1 MLYKSFIPVLGGLS
15 NDEAIFIY
23 NLVSW
28 RLTKNSDNVIYKT
41 DESLSE
47 ECNLGMRQVWTFKK
61 KFADSGLY
69 AIGKRSSVNFKTATP
84 YIFDDEALISLGISS
99 LTKKIRTKS
108 DSTKSIIQTQQKVE
122 SRLNKKLNVYNRT
135 LITTLNTTDTPIS
148 PQGDGNII
156 PFQKKGEE
164 ENTYNIYYGNSKK
177 PEKEA
182 LPSPKKSLKNNRF
195 DEWYAEYPRKD
206 ARGSAEK
213 AWLKIKPEEIDQ
225 IIEKTKCY
233 ANLVKEKSTE
243 RQFIPLP
250 ASWLN
255 SKRWMDEELK
265 DFLPKPPQK
274 TEEER
279 KIATLKEIWF
289 EEFGTMEGFKYGTI

>member
-1 MLYKSFIPVLGGLS
+1 MFYKSLIPILGGLS
-15 NDEAIFIY
+15 NDEAIFIH
-23 NLVSW
+23 NLIMW
-28 RLTKNSDNVIYKT
+28 RLTRENDSTIYKT
-41 DESLSE
+41 DEMLSK
-47 ECNLGMRQVWTFKK
+47 ECNLGIRQVWLFKK
-61 KFADSGLY
+61 KFLNAGLY
-69 AIGKRSSVNFKTATP
+69 FIGKKSYEKFKNATP
-84 YIFDDEALISLGISS
+84 YIFNDEALFSLEISS
-99 LTKKIRTKS
+99 LTKKLKS
-108 DSTKSIIQTQQKVE
+108 KTNSTKSIRGVQQNVE
-122 SRLNKKLNVYNRT
+122 DVFNKRLNIYNRT
-135 LITTLNTTDTPIS
+135 LNTTLNTTDTPIS

-164 ENTYNIYYGNSKK
+164 ENPYIYYGNSKK
-177 PEKEA
+177 PELP

-213 AWLKIKPEEIDQ
+213 AWNKIKSEEIDEIVQ
-225 IIEKTKCY
+225 KTKCY
-233 ANLVKEKSTE
+233 ATLVKEKSTE

-279 KIATLKEIWF
+279 KIALLKKIWL
-289 EEFGTMEGFKYGTI
+289 EEYGTMEGFKYGTL